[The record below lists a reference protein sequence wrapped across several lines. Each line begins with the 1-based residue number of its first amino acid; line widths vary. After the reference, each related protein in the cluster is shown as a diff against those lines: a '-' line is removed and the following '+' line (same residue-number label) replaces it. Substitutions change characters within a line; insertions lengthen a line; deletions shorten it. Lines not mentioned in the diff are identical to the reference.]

1 MLQQEL
7 LSGEDNESGIPKWLS
22 EKAEKVIWQLYIDE

>member
-7 LSGEDNESGIPKWLS
+7 LHGEDNESGIPKRLLQ
-22 EKAEKVIWQLYIDE
+22 KAEKVIWHLYID